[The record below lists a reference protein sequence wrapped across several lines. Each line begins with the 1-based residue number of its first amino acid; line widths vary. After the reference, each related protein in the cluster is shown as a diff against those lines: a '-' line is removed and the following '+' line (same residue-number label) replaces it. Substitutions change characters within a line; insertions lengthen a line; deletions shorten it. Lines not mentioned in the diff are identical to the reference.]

1 MNAVAVIEAVA
12 PAPDREAWLSRGK
25 GLGAER
31 RDIDWRIADWMVEGK
46 AAGHLDQAGFD
57 FLADNLGIGPSKL
70 RLIHKAAAIPVHLR
84 DTSLTIEH
92 HAHVAELPA
101 QEQMELLTEAKRHH
115 WSDDA
120 LRKQAISRRT
130 QIGGYE
136 VLSQEEWEYHALMAM
151 QHAWNRAPKQA
162 RIDFLEIAAKV
173 DGGLIDV

>member
-12 PAPDREAWLSRGK
+12 VPAAEWIDRGRG
-25 GLGAER
+25 LAARR
-31 RDIDWRIADWMVEGK
+31 RDVDWELADWLAEGK

-57 FLADNLGIGPSKL
+57 FLAENLGIGPSKL

-101 QEQMELLTEAKRHH
+101 QEQMELLTEAKRQH

-120 LRKQAISRRT
+120 LRKQAISRKVETGRAAM
-130 QIGGYE
+130 
-136 VLSQEEWEYHALMAM
+136 LSPDEWDDHCRMQL
-151 QHAWNRAPKQA
+151 QHAWNRASIA
-162 RIDFLEIAAKV
+162 VREEFAELIGESHMGVIDA
-173 DGGLIDV
+173 